1 MIPRALAAGV
11 LAATLA
17 AASGQAVEIDPAPYR
32 AAAASGAV
40 GAVTGHI
47 YEERKKP
54 QAADQPLAGTAVI
67 AVPKSADVLRKLEE
81 IKQTSRNSM
90 ESYRTAG
97 PSIVAIRRAYEK
109 ALWESGAVDLV
120 KTATVD
126 ADGHFALSDL
136 PAGDWLL
143 IATHTVKI
151 DKHIEP
157 SKNANSSSRPSA
169 GPNTSATANEGAN
182 AGANANA
189 NANPT
194 SGTQKKR
201 NVYAPGTRLTGYQRM
216 TVWVREVTVANGRSE
231 NLELSDRGAWFSGVV
246 EETAPDAGR

>member
-1 MIPRALAAGV
+1 MITRALAAGV
-11 LAATLA
+11 LTTTLVA
-17 AASGQAVEIDPAPYR
+17 AAGQAIEVDTAPYR

-40 GAVTGHI
+40 GAMTGRI

-54 QAADQPLAGTAVI
+54 QGADQPLAGTAVI
-67 AVPKSADVLRKLEE
+67 AVPKSDEVLRKLEE

-90 ESYRTAG
+90 DSYRTAG
-97 PSIVAIRRAYEK
+97 PSIIAIRRAYEQE
-109 ALWESGAVDLV
+109 LWDSGAADLV

-126 ADGHFALSDL
+126 ADGHFVLGDL

-151 DKHIEP
+151 DKGVEP
-157 SKNANSSSRPSA
+157 SRKANSSSRSSA
-169 GPNTSATANEGAN
+169 RP
-182 AGANANA
+182 NANA
-189 NANPT
+189 PPNEHPG
-194 SGTQKKR
+194 SGTQQKR
-201 NVYAPGTRLTGYQRM
+201 GVYAPGSRLTGYQRM
-216 TVWVREVTVANGRSE
+216 TVWVREVTVSNGRSE

>member
-1 MIPRALAAGV
+1 MIQRALAAGV
-11 LAATLA
+11 LAATLVA
-17 AASGQAVEIDPAPYR
+17 SSGQAVEIDTAPYR
-32 AAAASGAV
+32 AAAASGSV
-40 GAVTGHI
+40 GAVTGRI

-67 AVPKSADVLRKLEE
+67 AVPKSADVMRKLEE

-90 ESYRTAG
+90 DSFRTAG
-97 PSIVAIRRAYEK
+97 PSIVAVRRAYEK
-109 ALWESGAVDLV
+109 ELWDSGAVDLV

-126 ADGHFALSDL
+126 ADGRFVLGDL

-151 DKHIEP
+151 DARGEP
-157 SKNANSSSRPSA
+157 KTKGNPNSQSSASPETNAS
-169 GPNTSATANEGAN
+169 TN
-182 AGANANA
+182 AGANAHA
-189 NANPT
+189 NT
-194 SGTQKKR
+194 TTGTQKKR
-201 NVYAPGTRLTGYQRM
+201 NVYAPSTRLTGYQKM

>member
-11 LAATLA
+11 LAATLMA
-17 AASGQAVEIDPAPYR
+17 SSGQAVEVDTAPYR
-32 AAAASGAV
+32 AAAASGSV
-40 GAVTGHI
+40 GAVTGRI

-67 AVPKSADVLRKLEE
+67 AVPKSADVMRKLEE

-97 PSIVAIRRAYEK
+97 PSIVAVRRAYEK
-109 ALWESGAVDLV
+109 ELWDSGAVDLV

-126 ADGHFALSDL
+126 ADGRFVLGDL

-151 DKHIEP
+151 DKHVEAKTKANPNSHP
-157 SKNANSSSRPSA
+157 SGRPET
-169 GPNTSATANEGAN
+169 NAN

-189 NANPT
+189 NAGASANT
-194 SGTQKKR
+194 TTGTQKKR

-246 EETAPDAGR
+246 EDTAPDAGR

>member
-11 LAATLA
+11 LAATLMA
-17 AASGQAVEIDPAPYR
+17 SSGQAVEVDTAPYR
-32 AAAASGAV
+32 AAAASGSV
-40 GAVTGHI
+40 GAVTGRI

-54 QAADQPLAGTAVI
+54 QAADQPLVGTAVI
-67 AVPKSADVLRKLEE
+67 AVPKSADVMRKLEE

-97 PSIVAIRRAYEK
+97 PSIVAVRRAYEK
-109 ALWESGAVDLV
+109 ELWDSGAVDLV

-126 ADGHFALSDL
+126 ADGRFVLGDL

-151 DKHIEP
+151 DKHVEAKTKGNPNSHP
-157 SKNANSSSRPSA
+157 SGSPETN
-169 GPNTSATANEGAN
+169 AN

-189 NANPT
+189 NAGASANT
-194 SGTQKKR
+194 TTGTQKKR

-246 EETAPDAGR
+246 EDTAPDAGR

>member
-1 MIPRALAAGV
+1 MISRALAAGV
-11 LAATLA
+11 LVATLA
-17 AASGQAVEIDPAPYR
+17 ASSGQAVEVDTAPYR
-32 AAAASGAV
+32 AAAASGSV
-40 GAVTGHI
+40 GAVTGRI

-54 QAADQPLAGTAVI
+54 QAADQPFAGTAVI
-67 AVPKSADVLRKLEE
+67 AVPKSADVMRKLEE

-97 PSIVAIRRAYEK
+97 PSIVAVRRAYEK
-109 ALWESGAVDLV
+109 ELWDSGAVDLV

-126 ADGHFALSDL
+126 AEGRFVLGDL

-143 IATHTVKI
+143 IATHTVKV
-151 DKHIEP
+151 DKHAEP
-157 SKNANSSSRPSA
+157 KAKGNPNSQPS
-169 GPNTSATANEGAN
+169 GSPETSANAR
-182 AGANANA
+182 AGANAN
-189 NANPT
+189 T
-194 SGTQKKR
+194 TTGTQKKR
-201 NVYAPGTRLTGYQRM
+201 NIYAPGTRLTGYQRM

>member
-1 MIPRALAAGV
+1 MIQRALAAGI

-17 AASGQAVEIDPAPYR
+17 AASGQAIELDPAPYR

-40 GAVTGHI
+40 GAVTGRI

-54 QAADQPLAGTAVI
+54 QAADQPLAGAAVI
-67 AVPKSADVLRKLEE
+67 ALPKSADVLRKLEE

-109 ALWESGAVDLV
+109 ELWESGAVDLV

-126 ADGHFALSDL
+126 ADGRFELGDL

-151 DKHIEP
+151 DKHVEP
-157 SKNANSSSRPSA
+157 TKKANSSSHPGAS
-169 GPNTSATANEGAN
+169 PNTGATPSGSAPPN
-182 AGANANA
+182 ASANA

-194 SGTQKKR
+194 TGTQKKR

>member
-1 MIPRALAAGV
+1 MIQRALAAGV

-17 AASGQAVEIDPAPYR
+17 AASGQAVELDPAPYR

-40 GAVTGHI
+40 GAVTGRI

-54 QAADQPLAGTAVI
+54 EAADQPLAGTAVI

-90 ESYRTAG
+90 DSYRTAG

-109 ALWESGAVDLV
+109 ELWESGAVDLV

-126 ADGHFALSDL
+126 ADGRFVLGDL

-151 DKHIEP
+151 DKHGEP
-157 SKNANSSSRPSA
+157 SKKANSSGRPSA
-169 GPNTSATANEGAN
+169 GPNTSAPTNDGAN
-182 AGANANA
+182 AHANANA
-189 NANPT
+189 DPT
-194 SGTQKKR
+194 TGTQKKR

>member
-1 MIPRALAAGV
+1 MIQRVLAAGV

-17 AASGQAVEIDPAPYR
+17 AASGQAVELDPAPYR

-40 GAVTGHI
+40 GAVTGRI
-47 YEERKKP
+47 FEERKKP

-109 ALWESGAVDLV
+109 ELWESGAVDLV

-126 ADGHFALSDL
+126 ADGHFVLGDL

-151 DKHIEP
+151 DKHVEP
-157 SKNANSSSRPSA
+157 SKKAGSS
-169 GPNTSATANEGAN
+169 GQPNTGSSTGTTTNGSASP
-182 AGANANA
+182 NANA
-189 NANPT
+189 NANPNPT
-194 SGTQKKR
+194 GAQKKR

-231 NLELSDRGAWFSGVV
+231 NLELSDRAAWFSGVV